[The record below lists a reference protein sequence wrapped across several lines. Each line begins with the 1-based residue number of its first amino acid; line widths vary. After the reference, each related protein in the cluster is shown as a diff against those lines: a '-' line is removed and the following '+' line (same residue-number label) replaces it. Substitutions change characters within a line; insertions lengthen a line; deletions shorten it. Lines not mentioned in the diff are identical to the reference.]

1 VLLDIRLHKTTGE
14 EVFHRL
20 KEENAA
26 VKVVMVSG

>member
-1 VLLDIRLHKTTGE
+1 VLLDIRLPKTTGE

-26 VKVVMVSG
+26 VKVVMASG